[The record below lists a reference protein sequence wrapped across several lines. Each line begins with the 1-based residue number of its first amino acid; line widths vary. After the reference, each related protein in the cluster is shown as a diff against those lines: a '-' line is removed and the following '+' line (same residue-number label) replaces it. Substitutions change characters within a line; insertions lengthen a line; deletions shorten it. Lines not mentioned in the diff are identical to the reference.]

1 MLFGGECTIVQ
12 TSLRWFFEGH
22 ARFFGGKYRRN
33 LIATFAV
40 LFFFIYTNFWRNRHF
55 SFEETAVVT
64 GSLVQNIIWVRKSE
78 IYTKRVFVPVKKENQ
93 LFSCGEFLWLCTDG
107 SFWCFRVW
115 LTYFCDVR
123 RQISKKVL
131 RQVGSPCHC
140 APGFFQQAI
149 ENHFTT
155 H

>member
-40 LFFFIYTNFWRNRHF
+40 LFFFIYTIFWRNRHF

-93 LFSCGEFLWLCTDG
+93 LFSCGDGEFLWLCTDG
-107 SFWCFRVW
+107 SFWCVRVLAYIFLQLASDSL
-115 LTYFCDVR
+115 LTAFV
-123 RQISKKVL
+123 
-131 RQVGSPCHC
+131 
-140 APGFFQQAI
+140 A
-149 ENHFTT
+149 
-155 H
+155 

>member
-1 MLFGGECTIVQ
+1 MKATRG
-12 TSLRWFFEGH
+12 
-22 ARFFGGKYRRN
+22 FFGGKYRRN

-40 LFFFIYTNFWRNRHF
+40 LFFFIYTIFWRNRHF

-107 SFWCFRVW
+107 SFWCVREYGLHISVMSEDRFQRK
-115 LTYFCDVR
+115 FCD
-123 RQISKKVL
+123 K
-131 RQVGSPCHC
+131 
-140 APGFFQQAI
+140 
-149 ENHFTT
+149 
-155 H
+155 